1 MKKVVFLI
9 LILLI
14 FLFYSTTT
22 AFSLNCKK
30 GNFMYKK
37 TIAIDLDGVL
47 DEYDGKY
54 DKDNIPNLRIG
65 AKDFVAALS
74 KDYNLILFTTR
85 EPKKAKKWL
94 IESNL
99 DEYFTDITNKK
110 PLAYVYID
118 DRALKFEGDYNKTLN
133 EIKNFKVYWK
143 N

>member
-1 MKKVVFLI
+1 MYFLKS
-9 LILLI
+9 LI
-14 FLFYSTTT
+14 FLSLFITFL
-22 AFSLNCKK
+22 FSI
-30 GNFMYKK
+30 NFTNRGYAMNYKK